1 MNFDLSVCTLSERD
15 EDGFVRCQAEPY
27 GSEGTAPSREVFLP
41 FGLLGRPKARAQG
54 IGASVF
60 VMRQGDD
67 VRAMPGPDPRW
78 MSALPDFGDG
88 GMPLYATTERNGSR
102 VAPYLAFF
110 GDGAAGGEAEGLF
123 RLHVPAGSGQTR
135 IEIEPSAG
143 DVAITH
149 ASGTKLNVKAAAVEL
164 GADGGAPLVKETG
177 SLAAFFAAVVSAFSG
192 LGVTIS
198 PPTGYTC
205 TKVNGT

>member
-1 MNFDLSVCTLSERD
+1 MSLFGPTLR
-15 EDGFVRCQAEPY
+15 AAY
-27 GSEGTAPSREVFLP
+27 TMATH
-41 FGLLGRPKARAQG
+41 PKFQ
-54 IGASVF
+54 
-60 VMRQGDD
+60 
-67 VRAMPGPDPRW
+67 
-78 MSALPDFGDG
+78 SALPHDG
-88 GMPLYATTERNGSR
+88 GSE
-102 VAPYLAFF
+102 
-110 GDGAAGGEAEGLF
+110 
-123 RLHVPAGSGQTR
+123 
-135 IEIEPSAG
+135 